1 MKKRILYAA
10 LLGFILCSVCA
21 AGTPGKRPDRNPS
34 GINKALFGAT
44 LENDII
50 KQSNKVNDLEEKY
63 ENTPEDKK
71 EGFLIFK
78 ESVKEKTLREYKKQ
92 KEILKD
98 YLASTPADANATKS
112 GIIKENTGGPENV
125 NVEAIEV
132 QFSMENLRN
141 VVLQGRTELI
151 ADPTNLQKA
160 RKYYDAHLVC
170 LSTIVEMNDEFIQNI
185 DIKYSP
191 GLEDLIKKLKALLK
205 KTEAALNG
213 EFQDEQLRQ
222 TVVQIME
229 NQKALLKKLLDVQ
242 SIRLP
247 AMRQWAIDNKRPLK
261 EWLSVARLASD
272 TLAITEQAQALV
284 RDFGS
289 DYQQLDLTPP
299 PLIVFEIDL
308 SQFDVNQ

>member
-1 MKKRILYAA
+1 MKKWIISAV
-10 LLGFILCSVCA
+10 LLGFIISSVCI

-34 GINKALFGAT
+34 GLDKALFGAT
-44 LENDII
+44 LENEIV
-50 KQSNKVNDLEEKY
+50 KQSNKVKTLNEKY

-78 ESVKEKTLREYKKQ
+78 ENVREKAFREYIRQ

-98 YLASTPADANATKS
+98 YLASTPSDANATKS
-112 GIIKENTGGPENV
+112 RIIKENTGGPENV
-125 NVEAIEV
+125 NAEAIEV

-141 VVLQGRTELI
+141 VVLQGRKELI
-151 ADPTNLQKA
+151 ADPSSLQKA

-170 LSTIVEMNDEFIQNI
+170 LSTIVEMNDEFIENI
-185 DIKYSP
+185 DIKYIP
-191 GLEDLIKKLKALLK
+191 ALEDLISKLEALLG
-205 KTEAALNG
+205 KTEAALDG

-229 NQKALLKKLLDVQ
+229 NQKILLKKLRDVQ
-242 SIRLP
+242 AVRLP
-247 AMRQWAIDNKRPLK
+247 EMRQWAVDYKQPLK
-261 EWLSVARLASD
+261 ERLSVARLASE

-289 DYQQLDLTPP
+289 DYQQLNFTPP